1 MNAIAA
7 LVACSCLVSSSAGR
21 RSGINE
27 AHLGVEGGDGLTEA
41 ERTVERI
48 VEDVDVSLTNA
59 PKAEAETWATVS
71 SVSQIGP
78 TLDDIVPR
86 ASVNYLITTEGA
98 APSDSTGDYWL
109 EANLSAIDGFSCN
122 AFTSK
127 VDRLMQ
133 ALKPLN
139 PPELFKM
146 YCWEE
151 QLTILSVHR
160 PLPPGADAAVQM
172 FARHLKHM
180 NYTESTLMDA
190 DTMLEDKDRPILEEV
205 LQGFRFEMDV
215 ALTKALE
222 EVIAARLTEYTHRY
236 DSSPSGPSVDRGTC
250 GVGESPCRYQSWEG
264 PCCSTRSCL
273 EPTSPESNYPR
284 YQEDQCLFN
293 GTECWEYC
301 KERFQMKQQATKEMV
316 QSVVSM
322 FKGASSDLRLSY
334 DDSKRRELLR
344 TVPFLNMSFND
355 VVAKLSVPLEHVK
368 MSMNA
373 AQQPWLGPLAD
384 VLEGATIDLDTLDS
398 VSIKNLP
405 GVKVQMTF
413 ADVHPFKVLGSL
425 LQDLGVLKLMHKAAE
440 AEETLQKAEE
450 AVEEAVLKAEAP
462 IEHVVESIER
472 ELPEVM
478 PSEQQKLIPMKATIS
493 MGPSLGHFDTNENV
507 SYMFFHGDKGSSDPS
522 AGYRIELNVT
532 ATDAEAA
539 ASFVELCNG
548 LLARAPLGPVVE
560 VRNDGSQVSIL
571 SQPLL
576 PPNKAAIDAQIK
588 MIMSHVGHLTFNMSA
603 NNNIEQ
609 MMAHPDDSIWKE
621 AKTGTRMMLDATLT
635 EAVEKAI
642 LDRIKKRPSAPSS
655 SCGSMEAPCLDK
667 DEGMCCSL
675 ATCLHDD
682 GSSEDSEGTWKDTQ
696 CRYNFTCAPLCPE
709 HQVGHD
715 YSQAL
720 AEKLVQLFAGGSMDV
735 RVAYD
740 EEMVQGLMASVPF
753 LNMTFRSLQDMYRLN
768 AQQYHLENFAGHPLA
783 ALGVELLNATNK
795 YLVSVESVEVKNLPD
810 DIKIMIKLDNAKPFQ
825 FMFALAEGSGILGML
840 SGSGSEGHA
849 TP

>member
-1 MNAIAA
+1 M
-7 LVACSCLVSSSAGR
+7 STSAGR

-27 AHLGVEGGDGLTEA
+27 APLGVEGGDGLTEA
-41 ERTVERI
+41 ERTVEKI

-71 SVSQIGP
+71 SVNQIGP
-78 TLDDIVPR
+78 TLDDLVPR

-98 APSDSTGDYWL
+98 APSDSTGEYWV
-109 EANLSAIDGFSCN
+109 EANMSAIDGFSCN

-172 FARHLKHM
+172 FAMHLKHM

-236 DSSPSGPSVDRGTC
+236 DPSPSGPSVDRGTC

-301 KERFQMKQQATKEMV
+301 KERFQMKQQATKEIV

-344 TVPFLNMSFND
+344 TLPFLNMSFND

-398 VSIKNLP
+398 LSIKNLP

-440 AEETLQKAEE
+440 AEETLQNAEV

-462 IEHVVESIER
+462 IEHVVESIGS

-478 PSEQQKLIPMKATIS
+478 RSEPQKLIPMKATIS
-493 MGPSLGHFDTNENV
+493 MGPSLHHFDTHENV

-548 LLARAPLGPVVE
+548 LLARLNMGPVVE
-560 VRNDGSQVSIL
+560 VRNYGSQVSIL
-571 SQPLL
+571 SQPL
-576 PPNKAAIDAQIK
+576 PTPNKAATDAQIK

-621 AKTGTRMMLDATLT
+621 AKTGTRMTLEATLT

-655 SCGSMEAPCLDK
+655 SCGTMEAPCLDK

-675 ATCLHDD
+675 AACLHEDD

-740 EEMVQGLMASVPF
+740 EEMVQGLLASVPA
-753 LNMTFRSLQDMYRLN
+753 LNMTFRSLQEQYRLM
-768 AQQYHLENFAGHPLA
+768 AQQHHLENFAGHPLA
-783 ALGVELLNATNK
+783 ALGVELLSATNK

-810 DIKIMIKLDNAKPFQ
+810 DIKIMMKLENAKPFQ
-825 FMFALAEGSGILGML
+825 YIFALAQGSGILGML
-840 SGSGSEGHA
+840 SGSGSEGHV

>member
-7 LVACSCLVSSSAGR
+7 LIACSCLVSTSAGR

-27 AHLGVEGGDGLTEA
+27 AHLSVEGGDGLTEA
-41 ERTVERI
+41 ERTVEKI
-48 VEDVDVSLTNA
+48 VEDVDVSLTAA

-71 SVSQIGP
+71 GVNQIGP
-78 TLDDIVPR
+78 SLDDIVPR

-98 APSDSTGDYWL
+98 EESDSTGEYWV
-109 EANLSAIDGFSCN
+109 EANMSAIDGFSCN

-160 PLPPGADAAVQM
+160 PLPPGADGAVQM

-190 DTMLEDKDRPILEEV
+190 DTMLEDKDKPLLEEV

-222 EVIAARLTEYTHRY
+222 EVIAARLTEYAHRY
-236 DSSPSGPSVDRGTC
+236 DPSGPSIDKGTC
-250 GVGESPCRYQSWEG
+250 GVGESPCRYSWEG
-264 PCCSTRSCL
+264 PCCSTHSCL

-293 GTECWEYC
+293 ATDCWEYC
-301 KERFQMKQQATKEMV
+301 KDIFQMKQQATKEMV

-344 TVPFLNMSFND
+344 SVPFLNMSFND

-368 MSMNA
+368 TSMNA
-373 AQQPWLGPLAD
+373 APQPWLGPLAD
-384 VLEGATIDLDTLDS
+384 VPEGATIDLDTLDS

-425 LQDLGVLKLMHKAAE
+425 LQDLGVLKLMHEAAAAAE
-440 AEETLQKAEE
+440 TVQNVEA
-450 AVEEAVLKAEAP
+450 AVEQAVLKAEAP
-462 IEHVVESIER
+462 IEHAVESIQN

-478 PSEQQKLIPMKATIS
+478 PGAPQKLIPMKATIS
-493 MGPSLGHFDTNENV
+493 MGPSLGHFDTSENI
-507 SYMFFHGDKGSSDPS
+507 SYMFFHGEKASSDPS

-548 LLARAPLGPVVE
+548 LLARLNMGPVAE
-560 VRNDGSQVSIL
+560 VRNYGSQVSIL
-571 SQPLL
+571 SRPL
-576 PPNKAAIDAQIK
+576 PTPNKAAADAQIK
-588 MIMSHVGHLTFNMSA
+588 MIMSHVGHVTFTVSA

-609 MMAHPDDSIWKE
+609 MLAHPDDSIWKE

-642 LDRIKKRPSAPSS
+642 LDRIKKKPSAASS
-655 SCGSMEAPCLDK
+655 LCGTMEAPCSGK
-667 DEGMCCSL
+667 DEGTCCSL
-675 ATCLHDD
+675 AYCLHDNDPD
-682 GSSEDSEGTWKDTQ
+682 GIWKDSQ
-696 CRYNFTCAPLCPE
+696 CRYNFTCAPMCPE

-715 YSQAL
+715 YTQAL
-720 AEKLVQLFAGGSMDV
+720 VEKLVQLFAGGSMDV
-735 RVAYD
+735 RMAYD
-740 EEMVQGLMASVPF
+740 EEMVQGLLASVPM
-753 LNMTFRSLQDMYRLN
+753 LNMTFRSLQEQYRLL
-768 AQQYHLENFAGHPLA
+768 AQQHHLENFAGHPLA
-783 ALGVELLNATNK
+783 GLGVELLSATNK

-810 DIKIMIKLDNAKPFQ
+810 DIKFMMKLDNAKPFQ
-825 FMFALAEGSGILGML
+825 FIFALAEGSGIIGML
-840 SGSGSEGHA
+840 SGSAPPSPEGHITA
-849 TP
+849 